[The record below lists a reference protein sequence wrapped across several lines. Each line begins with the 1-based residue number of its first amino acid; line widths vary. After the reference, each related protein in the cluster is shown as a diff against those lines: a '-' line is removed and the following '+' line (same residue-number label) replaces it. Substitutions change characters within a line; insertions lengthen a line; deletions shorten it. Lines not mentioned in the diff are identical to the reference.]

1 LLLTLAL
8 TPSPLT
14 SLLLLVE
21 GVPVVAV
28 VVRVD
33 LELLRELLVVGHLPK
48 PF

>member
-1 LLLTLAL
+1 
-8 TPSPLT
+8 
-14 SLLLLVE
+14 LLLLEV

-33 LELLRELLVVGHLPK
+33 LELLPELLVVVHLPK